1 MERERAMEDLKRG
14 RLQIAV
20 TTDQAARGLELAG
33 VAHVVNFDV
42 PPSPE
47 DYVHRIGRAG
57 RPDAQGDA
65 FTLMAPEEQ
74 RHLAGIERFV
84 GRAVPRVLLPDFNY
98 GLKPNQLQ
106 QQAIYDD
113 EQARARRAAM
123 AKMGFA
129 VVRQMPTTAHGGF
142 RPVNA
147 QGKPLSKPALK
158 TTNRIAAR
166 GTTASSRSK
175 AKPVVVRTRVAAS
188 TSSRLVVKVTP
199 KPIVKI
205 AAKPAVKPMARPIA
219 RPMSRMTKKRP
230 PTKK

>member
-1 MERERAMEDLKRG
+1 
-14 RLQIAV
+14 
-20 TTDQAARGLELAG
+20 
-33 VAHVVNFDV
+33 
-42 PPSPE
+42 
-47 DYVHRIGRAG
+47 RIGRAG

-142 RPVNA
+142 RPVTPL
-147 QGKPLSKPALK
+147 GKPVAVARPKMAAKGSKVSGSKLGAK
-158 TTNRIAAR
+158 TN
-166 GTTASSRSK
+166 GSK
-175 AKPVVVRTRVAAS
+175 ARVPVAARTRVAAS
-188 TSSRLVVKVTP
+188 TRVIPSARVVTP
-199 KPIVKI
+199 TRIVLPVRPAAQVRAAA
-205 AAKPAVKPMARPIA
+205 AAKPAARPKPKPVA
-219 RPMSRMTKKRP
+219 RALAKK
-230 PTKK
+230 KKGRH

>member
-1 MERERAMEDLKRG
+1 MRSWA
-14 RLQIAV
+14 
-20 TTDQAARGLELAG
+20 T
-33 VAHVVNFDV
+33 
-42 PPSPE
+42 
-47 DYVHRIGRAG
+47 
-57 RPDAQGDA
+57 

-84 GRAVPRVLLPDFNY
+84 GRAVPRVLLPDFDY

-147 QGKPLSKPALK
+147 QGKPVSKPAAK
-158 TTNRIAAR
+158 TPMKLAAR
-166 GTTASSRSK
+166 MAM
-175 AKPVVVRTRVAAS
+175 PS
-188 TSSRLVVKVTP
+188 TKP
-199 KPIVKI
+199 KPKV
-205 AAKPAVKPMARPIA
+205 AAKPATKPLPKSRIVPTVRVIGTARVASAARAATTARVAAAKAKVTVKPAAKVVAKPA
-219 RPMSRMTKKRP
+219 VTPASKKPTSTKK
-230 PTKK
+230 

>member
-1 MERERAMEDLKRG
+1 M
-14 RLQIAV
+14 
-20 TTDQAARGLELAG
+20 
-33 VAHVVNFDV
+33 AHVVNFDV

-57 RPDAQGDA
+57 RPDATGDA

-98 GLKPNQLQ
+98 GLKPSQLQ

-142 RPVNA
+142 RPVTA
-147 QGKPLSKPALK
+147 AGKPLSKPTVK
-158 TTNRIAAR
+158 TPAKVAAR
-166 GTTASSRSK
+166 AATTRAGVTTAKPRPK
-175 AKPVVVRTRVAAS
+175 AAVRTRVAAS
-188 TSSRLVVKVTP
+188 RSPVALAARSAVKARP
-199 KPIVKI
+199 
-205 AAKPAVKPMARPIA
+205 AKPAKPAERIVARVVT
-219 RPMSRMTKKRP
+219 RKHTGKK
-230 PTKK
+230 